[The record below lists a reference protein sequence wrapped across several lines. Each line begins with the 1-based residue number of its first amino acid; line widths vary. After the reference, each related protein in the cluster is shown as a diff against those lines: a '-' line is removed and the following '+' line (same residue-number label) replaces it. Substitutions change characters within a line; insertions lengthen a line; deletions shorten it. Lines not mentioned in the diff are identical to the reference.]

1 MWLPIGL
8 IGCVFVCEVR
18 QNDNGVQNISGLNNY
33 LVKLFRTCL
42 LATGLYP
49 CAFCDEI
56 YAVLATVVPRFVN
69 PIPAEH
75 LLNMRLNGL
84 RILNVH
90 AHHKGLFKLFQVPQ
104 QLMLCKNGVQ
114 MRRLIVT
121 SFFVQNCYYCLQ
133 CTHSQFFG
141 YATPTSNDYI
151 PSDEVIRPLSP
162 INLGGVWDFGNL
174 DIHRD

>member
-18 QNDNGVQNISGLNNY
+18 QNNNGVHNM
-33 LVKLFRTCL
+33 R
-42 LATGLYP
+42 ATGLYP
-49 CAFCDEI
+49 CVFCDGI

-104 QLMLCKNGVQ
+104 QLML
-114 MRRLIVT
+114 
-121 SFFVQNCYYCLQ
+121 
-133 CTHSQFFG
+133 
-141 YATPTSNDYI
+141 
-151 PSDEVIRPLSP
+151 
-162 INLGGVWDFGNL
+162 
-174 DIHRD
+174 